1 MSELQQ
7 QQSKEKTGSAKM
19 STEQGQCPMTGREG
33 ATCIRETLTS
43 SAAAASENVGHSCPI
58 NINLPEF
65 SKALKSK
72 LDASGIS
79 LCPMMGKSL
88 SAESKDFCVV
98 VSSTPT
104 DSLRPDT
111 PEEEKLDLRHLSVAL
126 MKLLYPKVS
135 FWQEQQDN

>member
-1 MSELQQ
+1 M
-7 QQSKEKTGSAKM
+7 KPTEKPGEGSAKHG
-19 STEQGQCPMTGREG
+19 TEHRQCPMTGRGG
-33 ATCIRETLTS
+33 ATCIRETVTS
-43 SAAAASENVGHSCPI
+43 TAASSEIGRSCPI
-58 NINLPEF
+58 NINGPEF
-65 SKALKSK
+65 HKALKGK

-88 SAESKDFCVV
+88 SAESKDFAVV

-104 DSLRPDT
+104 DSMRPDT

-135 FWQEQQDN
+135 AKRKK

>member
-1 MSELQQ
+1 MSQLGQHSMEK
-7 QQSKEKTGSAKM
+7 SNSGKE
-19 STEQGQCPMTGREG
+19 STEQRQCPMTGREG
-33 ATCIRETLTS
+33 STCIRETVTS
-43 SAAAASENVGHSCPI
+43 SAAAPSEREAVGRSCPI
-58 NINLPEF
+58 NINGPEF
-65 SKALKSK
+65 SKALKNK

-111 PEEEKLDLRHLSVAL
+111 PEEDKLDLRHLSVAL

-135 FWQEQQDN
+135 C